1 MWPFTWIVS
10 NGFSN
15 LEAAMLGFNL
25 SNLSYERNSAVSCGP
40 IRRVRVE
47 ADSAYNM

>member
-1 MWPFTWIVS
+1 MNTYVAFY
-10 NGFSN
+10 NFSN

-25 SNLSYERNSAVSCGP
+25 SNLSYERNSAVLCGP
-40 IRRVRVE
+40 VKRVKLQ